1 MQACMLAVV
10 FYLWKCASKTPW
22 LPCFSLPVT
31 KKAVQALACPQLL
44 VKMDTGK
51 QATVLW
57 LQFLMMADRG
67 RIRCCL
73 LLPVP

>member
-1 MQACMLAVV
+1 MHACL
-10 FYLWKCASKTPW
+10 LWCFTYGNAPQKHRGSA
-22 LPCFSLPVT
+22 CFSLPVT